1 MLNNV
6 CLMGRLTDT
15 PELRKT
21 PSGISVTTFTVAIS
35 RSFASKSGE
44 RQTDFIDVVAW
55 RQTAEFV
62 TQYFKKGQMIALTG
76 SIQTRMFQDK
86 DTGKNRK
93 AVEIVADSVS
103 FTESR
108 SASSG
113 SSAPRDE
120 APRPSSAPAAAAY
133 EEPVSFSAGSDSEF
147 SVIESDADL
156 PF

>member
-1 MLNNV
+1 MINNV

-21 PSGISVTTFTVAIS
+21 QSGISVTTFTVAVS
-35 RSFASKSGE
+35 RSFVTKGAE

-62 TQYFKKGQMIALTG
+62 TRYFKKGQMIALTG
-76 SIQTRMFQDK
+76 SIQTRTYQDK
-86 DTGKNRK
+86 EGKNRK
-93 AVEIVADSVS
+93 AFEVVADEIS

-108 SASSG
+108 SSSSG
-113 SSAPRDE
+113 EGYS
-120 APRPSSAPAAAAY
+120 RPAPAAAPAASAAY
-133 EEPVSFSAGSDSEF
+133 EAPASFTAGGDDEF
-147 SVIESDADL
+147 AVIEGDDADL

>member
-6 CLMGRLTDT
+6 SLMGRLTDT

-21 PSGISVTTFTVAIS
+21 TSGLSVTSFTVAVG
-35 RSFASKSGE
+35 RSFTSKSGE

-62 TQYFKKGQMIALTG
+62 CKYFKKGQMIALKG
-76 SIQTRMFQDK
+76 SIQVRTYQDK
-86 DTGKNRK
+86 EGNNRK
-93 AVEIVADSVS
+93 ATEILAENVY

-108 SASSG
+108 GGGQSDTAYAPASH
-113 SSAPRDE
+113 E
-120 APRPSSAPAAAAY
+120 AAAPAAPSYTEA
-133 EEPVSFSAGSDSEF
+133 SFAAGSDSDF

>member
-21 PSGISVTTFTVAIS
+21 PSGISVTTFTVAVG
-35 RSFASKSGE
+35 RAFTSKSGE

-62 TQYFKKGQMIALTG
+62 SKWFKKGQMIALNG
-76 SIQTRMFQDK
+76 SIQTRTYQDK
-86 DTGKNRK
+86 EGKNRK
-93 AVEIVADSVS
+93 AVEILADNVY

-108 SASSG
+108 SSG
-113 SSAPRDE
+113 GTQSESNDAARF
-120 APRPSSAPAAAAY
+120 APAAEPTAYQEPASFAA
-133 EEPVSFSAGSDSEF
+133 GGDNEF
-147 SVIESDADL
+147 SIIESDADL